1 MDKHIVLDQDILTG
15 SSRLVKSKKNIFDRN
30 KFFLENMN
38 LNKAYKYYLEKNSIQ
53 DKDNKI
59 LNEFKSSFEKYRLDW
74 KNYPAIIYSDNSNFE
89 KIKNNI
95 QGPLCVDIEIAAV
108 CDLACPHCFR
118 EYILTPDK
126 IMKFDTF
133 KAIISSA
140 VKMKVPS
147 IKLNWRGEPLLHP
160 QIGHF
165 IDYAKKNGIIEVAIN
180 TNATHL
186 NEKMGVELIKSGL
199 DLIIYSFDGGT
210 KKTYEK
216 MRPGRFE
223 KNKFENVYKNIK
235 NFNEAK
241 KKLNT
246 KFPITKIQMVL
257 TEDTRAEIDSF
268 FNLFTNF
275 VDDVT
280 VTPYTER
287 GGGLEDLTL
296 EQKEKLRNFVK
307 RNHLKSE
314 DLNYCVEV
322 DKDIQVAVGRKPCE
336 QLFQRLMVTY
346 DGRVAMCCHDWGA
359 QHCLGY
365 VDNLAFEIEKT
376 LDLLEKNIRSNK
388 KGFDLLKNA
397 KRPKIYNNPANYIQ
411 SLEEI
416 WTGDELNKVRSC
428 HKKGEIDSVEICKKC
443 SFKDTYVWKK
453 IE

>member
-1 MDKHIVLDQDILTG
+1 MDKHVVLNQDILTG
-15 SSRLVKSKKNIFDRN
+15 SSRLVRDKKSVFDRN
-30 KFFLENMN
+30 KFFLDNMN
-38 LNKAYKYYLEKNSIQ
+38 LNKAYKYYLEKNEIL

-59 LNEFKSSFEKYRLDW
+59 LNEFKSSFKKYRLDW
-74 KNYPAIIYSDNSNFE
+74 KNYPKTIYSNKNEFE
-89 KIKNNI
+89 QIKNNI
-95 QGPLCVDIEIAAV
+95 QGPLCLDIEIAAV

-133 KAIISSA
+133 KAIINSA

-147 IKLNWRGEPLLHP
+147 IKLNWRGEPLLHSK
-160 QIGHF
+160 IGDF

-180 TNATHL
+180 TNGTHL
-186 NEKMGVELIKSGL
+186 SEKMGLDLIKSGL

-210 KKTYEK
+210 KETYEK

-223 KNKFENVYKNIK
+223 KNKFENVYQNIK
-235 NFNEAK
+235 NFNKLK
-241 KKLNT
+241 KKLNA

-257 TEDTRAEIDSF
+257 TEDTRLEIDSF
-268 FNLFTNF
+268 FNLFIDI

-287 GGGLEDLTL
+287 GGRLEDLTF
-296 EQKEKLRNFVK
+296 EQKKKIENYAKI
-307 RNHLKSE
+307 NHLKSE
-314 DLNYCVEV
+314 DINYCVEI

-365 VDNLAFEIEKT
+365 VDNLAFEIGET
-376 LDLLEKNIRSNK
+376 LDILEKSIKNNK
-388 KGFDLLKNA
+388 KGFELLKNA
-397 KRPKIYNNPANYIQ
+397 KRPKIYNQPPNYVQ

-416 WTGDELNKVRSC
+416 WKGEELNKVRNF
-428 HKKGEIDSVEICKKC
+428 HKNDEVDSVEICKKC